1 MEENSQ
7 PVIAPT
13 PPPQTVPTEEKKK
26 SILPMSLIIV
36 GALSLVFPL
45 WIIWIIVPNTLNLAS
60 TVHDTTINVFSYL
73 PSAIILALFIGE
85 IFYGVRLYRVQKE
98 KGELSIDQRKI
109 AKRFLIIGLLAAFV
123 SLPLLMGN
131 ILAPIYSIM
140 TDLQQDS
147 PH

>member
-1 MEENSQ
+1 MEENST
-7 PVIAPT
+7 PASPT
-13 PPPQTVPTEEKKK
+13 VTLEEKKK

-36 GALSLVFPL
+36 GALSLIFPL

-60 TVHDTTINVFSYL
+60 TVHDSAINVFSYL

-98 KGELSIDQRKI
+98 KGELSLDQRKI